1 MNDTD
6 WSFARRGIAALLA
19 LDLEAYREAHL
30 RLRVENLV
38 RRQQHGDVQAFLA
51 RAHHDEMALADLR
64 DALTVNTTEFFR
76 NPVQFEA
83 LRSVVLPALLAERPA
98 LSIWSAGCSFGA
110 EPFSIAM
117 VLDEIE
123 GARAARHRIVATDMG
138 QRVLERATHGGPYFA
153 EELRGVTP
161 ARLARYFRKAGA
173 SYRLTEELR
182 ARITF
187 RQHNLLGDPVDRD
200 FDLVSCR
207 NVAIYFEAKARD
219 ELLRGIHDVLR
230 PGGVLFVGGT
240 EAAPGSEADG
250 WRHVVG
256 NFYRRIERQAGRRV
270 A

>member
-1 MNDTD
+1 MNDND
-6 WSFARRGIAALLA
+6 WSHARRGIAALLA

-30 RLRVENLV
+30 RMRVENLV

-51 RAHHDEMALADLR
+51 RAHHDETALADLR
-64 DALTVNTTEFFR
+64 DALTVNTTDFFR

-83 LRSVVLPALLAERPA
+83 LRSIVLPALLAERPA

-123 GARAARHRIVATDMG
+123 GARAASHRIVATDLDE
-138 QRVLERATHGGPYFA
+138 RVLDRAMHGGPYFA

-161 ARLARYFRKAGA
+161 ARLARYFRKTGA
-173 SYRLTEELR
+173 SYRVTEDLR
-182 ARITF
+182 SRITF
-187 RQHNLLGDPVDRD
+187 RQHNLLEEPVDGH

-207 NVAIYFEAKARD
+207 NVAIYFEEKARD
-219 ELLRGIHDVLR
+219 ALFRGIHAVLR

-240 EAAPGSEADG
+240 EAGPGSEADG
-250 WRHVVG
+250 WTRIVG
-256 NFYRRIERQAGRRV
+256 NFYRRVERQAAQRV